1 MIIAVIDNYLHL
13 TKGAWTRGGWKNYQ
27 TTLRDRF
34 RYEAN
39 TFWGTQEKEE
49 EGSPVVGVFNYI
61 NSGVF
66 ERSNRQQVVPTA
78 PFRVMSIGDP
88 VDDNRDEVQESFLK
102 DFYKKQPI
110 WIKARPEFFSSLV
123 DGFASFNP
131 TFWRIWVEGGSTGD
145 AFRDV
150 STLNHRSFA
159 ALFDTATTFVDHTFR
174 LSAPLLPKELKKL
187 NGLPKP
193 AVATTDMEYNFYIKE
208 YESMLSRIG
217 TMGLERFLPN
227 MYVFLVEEKSQN
239 LDEHQSIFW
248 KLITLNGGIDA
259 VSKDVMRGTGNNAV
273 KIGEEDTGQYFDK
286 WARKFEAKVLVKL
299 RGRDQTILD
308 WSPRYKRIIL
318 SPLDIELFKG
328 FNEKRF
334 LFPMYVDIEFSTDR
348 RTLLADAIKE
358 SQLGTSLMK
367 AVMEPVQQGA
377 NDEKYRPR
385 WSWFKI
391 ATETITGTGA
401 SDKIVEVSVPQRKVV
416 LDIVDWWTA
425 FKNRATS
432 NTRKSVVL
440 GTSLPE
446 IFVSDDQQYRFV
458 QTILSLIFSGKIR
471 ETLRGRLRTFEDI
484 MNGKHAY
491 SETIFYKISKH
502 HRNFITNLPE
512 ISSIQDFYVPN
523 SSELDLFKFVDTQV
537 AFGKKYVYIV
547 SAYEMV
553 FGTAYQYRQPSAD
566 ARNAFGVWND
576 AALIDVYTRPS
587 IQLIETPILMFDPH
601 YQKRPLESRRWCTGL
616 NTLRLPDQPRQHKG
630 RPLRRPPPVRSPG
643 HC

>member
-1 MIIAVIDNYLHL
+1 M
-13 TKGAWTRGGWKNYQ
+13 
-27 TTLRDRF
+27 
-34 RYEAN
+34 
-39 TFWGTQEKEE
+39 
-49 EGSPVVGVFNYI
+49 
-61 NSGVF
+61 
-66 ERSNRQQVVPTA
+66 
-78 PFRVMSIGDP
+78 
-88 VDDNRDEVQESFLK
+88 
-102 DFYKKQPI
+102 
-110 WIKARPEFFSSLV
+110 
-123 DGFASFNP
+123 
-131 TFWRIWVEGGSTGD
+131 
-145 AFRDV
+145 
-150 STLNHRSFA
+150 
-159 ALFDTATTFVDHTFR
+159 
-174 LSAPLLPKELKKL
+174 
-187 NGLPKP
+187 
-193 AVATTDMEYNFYIKE
+193 
-208 YESMLSRIG
+208 
-217 TMGLERFLPN
+217 
-227 MYVFLVEEKSQN
+227 
-239 LDEHQSIFW
+239 
-248 KLITLNGGIDA
+248 
-259 VSKDVMRGTGNNAV
+259 

-587 IQLIETPILMFDPH
+587 IQLIETPILMFDTQVSDKSPLPPQVDIIPYRNVNNEILINLSVNSGELTAQPIAFNALEKEKH
-601 YQKRPLESRRWCTGL
+601 DELRRIHDLEPDGPLEFKGDDPIDYFEVYRTTFKPRSYEDFANQFHLQVDTEILNPTGKQISIAALSSASVIDSIRPNVKYYYTFRAFDIRGNISNPSEVFRFEMVENSGVLYPVLEVVSFDSLKKKEENRNFKSIFTFHRLQYSR
-616 NTLRLPDQPRQHKG
+616 K
-630 RPLRRPPPVRSPG
+630 
-643 HC
+643 